1 VVGIIGGIFG
11 GFARPM
17 TSRTTQARPVAA
29 TSESPATGQRSNLP
43 VAVVPARP
51 ANPVP
56 VPHDLFLNQF
66 TTPSTA
72 AVASIAFAAPHAP
85 EQSLTELK
93 AHSTYLAVAAKGN

>member
-1 VVGIIGGIFG
+1 MVGIIGGMFG

-17 TSRTTQARPVAA
+17 TSRATPVPPVAA
-29 TSESPATGQRSNLP
+29 PSDSPAASQRSNLP
-43 VAVVPARP
+43 VAIVPARP
-51 ANPVP
+51 ASPVP
-56 VPHDLFLNQF
+56 IPHDLFLNQF

-93 AHSTYLAVAAKGN
+93 AHNTYLAVAAEGN